1 MSANLAY
8 TGGMP
13 SADSSPA
20 KKLPQPIRDAAT
32 LILWRRNGGKL
43 EVLMGERHG
52 ASAFMPNRYV
62 FPGGRLDMADYRIAP
77 SAPLN
82 PVSTARLARCR
93 GTGPRKAVALAMA
106 AIRET
111 FEESGLRIA
120 GAAKIGR
127 PVPPN
132 WSAFCAGGLA
142 PDPSALLYIC
152 RAITP
157 PGRPRRFDARF
168 FAAPGELAA
177 GSLTPSAELDKLSW
191 VTQADTEG
199 LPLPGITQYVIANL
213 EHWLAPATAVDPAL
227 KVPFHHMLYG
237 QRLLDW
243 E

>member
-1 MSANLAY
+1 MGN
-8 TGGMP
+8 
-13 SADSSPA
+13 ADSARTP
-20 KKLPQPIRDAAT
+20 PQPIRDAAT
-32 LILWRRNGGKL
+32 LILWRRRGSKL

-62 FPGGRLDMADYRIAP
+62 FPGGRLDLADYRIRPA
-77 SAPLN
+77 SPLN
-82 PVSTARLARCR
+82 PVSTARLSRCR
-93 GTGPRKAVALAMA
+93 GTGPRKGVALALA

-120 GAAKIGR
+120 AAA
-127 PVPPN
+127 PAANAAPSN
-132 WSAFCAGGLA
+132 WSAFCADGLA

-168 FAAPGELAA
+168 FAAPAELAV
-177 GSLTPSAELDKLSW
+177 GELTPSAELDKLSW
-191 VTQADTEG
+191 VTQADTGG

-213 EHWLAPATAVDPAL
+213 EHWLALPAAADPAQR
-227 KVPFHHMLYG
+227 VPFHHMLHG
-237 QRLLDW
+237 QRQLDW

>member
-1 MSANLAY
+1 MGN
-8 TGGMP
+8 
-13 SADSSPA
+13 ADSARTP
-20 KKLPQPIRDAAT
+20 PQPIRDAAT
-32 LILWRRNGGKL
+32 LILWRRRGGKL

-62 FPGGRLDMADYRIAP
+62 FPGGRLDLADYRIRPA
-77 SAPLN
+77 APLN
-82 PVSTARLARCR
+82 PVSAARLLRCR
-93 GTGPRKAVALAMA
+93 GTGPRKGVALALA

-120 GAAKIGR
+120 NTASTAKAA
-127 PVPPN
+127 PPS
-132 WSAFCAGGLA
+132 WSTFCADNLA

-168 FAAPGELAA
+168 FAAPAELAV
-177 GSLTPSAELDKLSW
+177 GDLQPSAELDKLSW
-191 VTQADTEG
+191 VTQTDTEG

-213 EHWLAPATAVDPAL
+213 EHWLSPQSADDPAQR
-227 KVPFHHMLYG
+227 VPFHRMLHG

>member
-1 MSANLAY
+1 MGN
-8 TGGMP
+8 
-13 SADSSPA
+13 ADSARTP
-20 KKLPQPIRDAAT
+20 PQPIRDAAT
-32 LILWRRNGGKL
+32 LILWRRRAGKL

-62 FPGGRLDMADYRIAP
+62 FPGGRLDLADYRIRPA
-77 SAPLN
+77 APLN
-82 PVSTARLARCR
+82 PVSAARLDRCR
-93 GTGPRKAVALAMA
+93 GTGTRKALALALA

-120 GAAKIGR
+120 ASAQQSK
-127 PVPPN
+127 VAPPS
-132 WSAFCAGGLA
+132 WSAFCSDQLA

-168 FAAPGELAA
+168 FAAPAELAV
-177 GSLTPSAELDKLSW
+177 GDLTPSAELDKLSW

-213 EHWLAPATAVDPAL
+213 EHWLAPATSTDPAQR
-227 KVPFHHMLYG
+227 VPFHHMLYG

>member
-1 MSANLAY
+1 MGN
-8 TGGMP
+8 
-13 SADSSPA
+13 ADSGKTPPRSIG
-20 KKLPQPIRDAAT
+20 PQPIRDAAT
-32 LILWRRNGGKL
+32 LILWRRRSGKL

-62 FPGGRLDMADYRIAP
+62 FPGGRLDLTDYRIRPA
-77 SAPLN
+77 APLN
-82 PVSTARLARCR
+82 PVSAARLDRCR
-93 GTGPRKAVALAMA
+93 GTGPRKALALALA

-120 GAAKIGR
+120 GRAKAGKQA
-127 PVPPN
+127 PPN
-132 WSAFCAGGLA
+132 WSAFCAGGQA

-168 FAAPGELAA
+168 FAAPAELAV
-177 GSLTPSAELDKLSW
+177 GDLTPSAELDKLSW

-213 EHWLAPATAVDPAL
+213 DHWLVPATSADPAQR
-227 KVPFHHMLYG
+227 VPFHHMLHG

>member
-1 MSANLAY
+1 MGN
-8 TGGMP
+8 
-13 SADSSPA
+13 ADSARTP
-20 KKLPQPIRDAAT
+20 PQPIRDAAT
-32 LILWRRNGGKL
+32 LILWRRRGSKL
-43 EVLMGERHG
+43 EVLMGERPG

-62 FPGGRLDMADYRIAP
+62 FPGGRLDLADYRIRPA
-77 SAPLN
+77 SPLN
-82 PVSTARLARCR
+82 PISSTRLSRCR
-93 GTGPRKAVALAMA
+93 GTGPRKGVALALA

-120 GAAKIGR
+120 AAAPAAKAA
-127 PVPPN
+127 PSN
-132 WSAFCAGGLA
+132 WSAFCADGLA

-168 FAAPGELAA
+168 FAAPAELAV
-177 GSLTPSAELDKLSW
+177 GELTPSAELDKLSW
-191 VTQADTEG
+191 VTQTDTEG

-213 EHWLAPATAVDPAL
+213 EHWLALPAAADPAQR
-227 KVPFHHMLYG
+227 VPFHHMLHG

>member
-1 MSANLAY
+1 MGN
-8 TGGMP
+8 
-13 SADSSPA
+13 ADSARTP
-20 KKLPQPIRDAAT
+20 PQPIRDAAT
-32 LILWRRNGGKL
+32 LILWRRREGRL

-62 FPGGRLDMADYRIAP
+62 FPGGRLDLADYRIRPA
-77 SAPLN
+77 APLN
-82 PVSTARLARCR
+82 PVSAARLLRCR
-93 GTGPRKAVALAMA
+93 GTGPRKGVALALA

-120 GAAKIGR
+120 NPASTAR
-127 PVPPN
+127 ATAPS
-132 WSAFCAGGLA
+132 WSAFCAGNLA

-168 FAAPGELAA
+168 FAAPAELAT
-177 GSLTPSAELDKLSW
+177 GDLQPSAELDKLSW
-191 VTQADTEG
+191 VTQTDTEG

-213 EHWLAPATAVDPAL
+213 EHWLSPQSASDPAL
-227 KVPFHHMLYG
+227 RVPFHHMLHG